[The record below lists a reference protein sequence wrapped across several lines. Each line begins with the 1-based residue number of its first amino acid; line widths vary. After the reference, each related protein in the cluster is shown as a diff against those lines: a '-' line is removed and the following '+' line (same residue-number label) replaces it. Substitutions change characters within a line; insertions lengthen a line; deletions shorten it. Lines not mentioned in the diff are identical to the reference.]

1 MGSWPPA
8 GCKWQEIEKEE
19 KILVSD
25 NTDSHEKRKAP
36 ATGRGFTS
44 IQMVHTHTLD
54 KNRIVKAI
62 RWELNPQT
70 NKLI

>member
-25 NTDSHEKRKAP
+25 KTDSHEKRKAP

-44 IQMVHTHTLD
+44 IQMVHTHTPPQWGIFLRSREVRVR
-54 KNRIVKAI
+54 K
-62 RWELNPQT
+62 WEDR
-70 NKLI
+70 